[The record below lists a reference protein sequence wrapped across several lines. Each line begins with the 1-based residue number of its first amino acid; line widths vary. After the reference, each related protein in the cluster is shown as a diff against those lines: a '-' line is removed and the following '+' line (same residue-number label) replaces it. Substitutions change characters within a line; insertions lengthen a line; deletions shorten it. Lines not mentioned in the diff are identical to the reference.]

1 MHQIEAWQCIF
12 LNLISEKKKMI
23 TKSNFTKYL
32 IDFDKSLT
40 YFLLVISPTTS
51 PDARE
56 LD

>member
-1 MHQIEAWQCIF
+1 
-12 LNLISEKKKMI
+12 MI